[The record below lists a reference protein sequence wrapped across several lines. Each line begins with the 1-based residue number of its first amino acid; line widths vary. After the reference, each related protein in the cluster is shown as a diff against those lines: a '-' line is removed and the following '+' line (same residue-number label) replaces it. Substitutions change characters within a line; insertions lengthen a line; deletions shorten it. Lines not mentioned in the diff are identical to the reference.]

1 MKNKY
6 LTKCLCMTILSAMVL
21 ASPLSVM
28 AAEEDVTMSSEGDEF
43 GDGSEVTDPGT
54 DTPTPDPGT
63 DTPTPDPGTDTPTP
77 DPGTDTPT
85 PDPGTDTPTP
95 DPGTD
100 TPTPDPGTDTPTPN
114 PDTPTPDPG
123 FDDGG
128 KTTPT
133 VAPTNTPTVAPTQIP
148 VAVQSLIDSINALAG
163 QTLTLNQAAKVQEL
177 RAAYNKLSAEQ
188 KSLVTNY
195 SLLVGFE
202 SKITE
207 LQKKQN
213 TDTSAFTDGSKASE
227 TGKTGTPVYYV
238 SNLHAG
244 KEFYLDSLK
253 GNYQLTFS
261 DDFASVMDEIETE
274 YKEKNKLSDAS
285 DSREDGLTTSADSL
299 LVRNWQ
305 DILAVYVYEQSQKGV
320 KEFTLDASS
329 KDELAKIFAQ
339 MNPIV
344 RDKDNITH
352 VSYGNYHINNYIK
365 ENNISQNDR
374 GVLKKYVETDCKL
387 LCAIVT
393 DAKGFVRQSVGDD
406 VSEERVNVITAAYSL
421 VGEVGYFWGGKSTKI
436 GEDPSWGTAEKVSAS
451 GSASTGTV
459 RAYGLDCSGFV
470 TWSVINGYLNQGMQG
485 SVGDGTSDQWEKANV
500 VSEQDAQPGDL
511 VFQKGPEAGSDN
523 HVGIICGKTD
533 AGDWIAVHCSSSK
546 NGVTVGEAYGASFRY
561 IRQPSFYPTQA
572 EVAQMQSEGASASN
586 AEAVSTAETTDSE
599 ETLTSGENV
608 AEEILTA
615 DTGDTDST
623 VDDSEELEITIVDD
637 VEDEAF
643 TSGDSVTVTSPV
655 KDVLQEIL
663 DQNAFDSSDSDNE
676 ILPKKADTDDSDIE
690 IVFED

>member
-21 ASPLSVM
+21 TSPLSVM
-28 AAEEDVTMSSEGDEF
+28 AAEEDVTMGSEGDEF

-85 PDPGTDTPTP
+85 PDPGTN
-95 DPGTD
+95 
-100 TPTPDPGTDTPTPN
+100 TPTPN
-114 PDTPTPDPG
+114 PDTPTPAPG

-133 VAPTNTPTVAPTQIP
+133 VTPTNKPTVAPTQIP

-213 TDTSAFTDGSKASE
+213 TDTPAFTDGSKASE

-261 DDFASVMDEIETE
+261 DNFASVMDEIETE

-285 DSREDGLTTSADSL
+285 DSRTDGLTTSADSL

-436 GEDPSWGTAEKVSAS
+436 GEDPSWGTAEKVSAA

-470 TWSVINGYLNQGMQG
+470 TWSVINGYLNQGMQS

-523 HVGIICGKTD
+523 HVGIICGKTN

-608 AEEILTA
+608 AEEILTS
-615 DTGDTDST
+615 DTGDMDST
-623 VDDSEELEITIVDD
+623 ADASEEVEITIVDD

>member
-21 ASPLSVM
+21 TSPLSVM

-43 GDGSEVTDPGT
+43 GDGSEVTDSGT
-54 DTPTPDPGT
+54 DTPTPEPN
-63 DTPTPDPGTDTPTP
+63 P
-77 DPGTDTPT
+77 
-85 PDPGTDTPTP
+85 
-95 DPGTD
+95 
-100 TPTPDPGTDTPTPN
+100 DTPTPN
-114 PDTPTPDPG
+114 PDTPTPNPDTPTPNPDTPTPNPDTPTPEPG

-128 KTTPT
+128 KNTPT
-133 VAPTNTPTVAPTQIP
+133 VVPTNTPTVAPTQIP

-213 TDTSAFTDGSKASE
+213 TDTPAFTDGSKASE

-244 KEFYLDSLK
+244 KGFYLDSLK

-285 DSREDGLTTSADSL
+285 DSRTDGLTTSADSL

-320 KEFTLDASS
+320 KEFALNASS

-436 GEDPSWGTAEKVSAS
+436 GEDPSWGTAEKVSAA

-470 TWSVINGYLNQGMQG
+470 TWSVINGYLNQGMQS

-523 HVGIICGKTD
+523 HVGIICGKTN
-533 AGDWIAVHCSSSK
+533 AGDWIAVHCSSGK

-608 AEEILTA
+608 AEEILTS
-615 DTGDTDST
+615 DTGDRDST
-623 VDDSEELEITIVDD
+623 ADASEEVEITIVDD

-643 TSGDSVTVTSPV
+643 TSGDGVTVTSPV

>member
-63 DTPTPDPGTDTPTP
+63 DTPTP
-77 DPGTDTPT
+77 
-85 PDPGTDTPTP
+85 
-95 DPGTD
+95 
-100 TPTPDPGTDTPTPN
+100 N

-148 VAVQSLIDSINALAG
+148 VAVQSLIDSINALAE

>member
-21 ASPLSVM
+21 TSPLSVM

-43 GDGSEVTDPGT
+43 GDGSEVTDSGT
-54 DTPTPDPGT
+54 DTPTPEPNP
-63 DTPTPDPGTDTPTP
+63 DTQTPNP
-77 DPGTDTPT
+77 
-85 PDPGTDTPTP
+85 
-95 DPGTD
+95 
-100 TPTPDPGTDTPTPN
+100 DTPTPN
-114 PDTPTPDPG
+114 PDTPTPNPDTPTPNPDTPTPEPG

-128 KTTPT
+128 KNTPT
-133 VAPTNTPTVAPTQIP
+133 VVPTNTPTVAPTQIP

-177 RAAYNKLSAEQ
+177 RAAYNKLSAVQ

-213 TDTSAFTDGSKASE
+213 ADTPAFTDGSKASE

-285 DSREDGLTTSADSL
+285 DSRADGLTTSADSL

-320 KEFTLDASS
+320 KEFALDASS
-329 KDELAKIFAQ
+329 KDELAKIFTQ

-436 GEDPSWGTAEKVSAS
+436 GEDPSWGTAEKVSAA

-470 TWSVINGYLNQGMQG
+470 TWSVINGYLNQGMQS

-523 HVGIICGKTD
+523 HVGIICGKTN

-608 AEEILTA
+608 AEEILTS
-615 DTGDTDST
+615 DTGDRDST
-623 VDDSEELEITIVDD
+623 ADASEEVEITIVDD

-643 TSGDSVTVTSPV
+643 TSGDGVTVTSPV

>member
-21 ASPLSVM
+21 TSPLSVM

-100 TPTPDPGTDTPTPN
+100 TPTPN

-133 VAPTNTPTVAPTQIP
+133 VAPTNKPTVAPTQIP
-148 VAVQSLIDSINALAG
+148 VVVQSLIDSINALAR

-213 TDTSAFTDGSKASE
+213 TDIPAFTDGSKASE

-285 DSREDGLTTSADSL
+285 DSRTDGLTTSADSL

-320 KEFTLDASS
+320 KEFTLDVSS

-436 GEDPSWGTAEKVSAS
+436 GEDPSWGTAEKVSAA

-470 TWSVINGYLNQGMQG
+470 SWSVINGYLNQGMQS

-523 HVGIICGKTD
+523 HVGIICGKTN
-533 AGDWIAVHCSSSK
+533 AGDWIAVHCSSGK

-572 EVAQMQSEGASASN
+572 EVTQMQSEGASASN

-608 AEEILTA
+608 AEEILTS
-615 DTGDTDST
+615 DTGDRDST
-623 VDDSEELEITIVDD
+623 ADASEEVEITIVDD

-643 TSGDSVTVTSPV
+643 TSGDGVTVTSPV

>member
-21 ASPLSVM
+21 TSPLSVM
-28 AAEEDVTMSSEGDEF
+28 AAEEDVAVSSSEGDAF
-43 GDGSEVTDPGT
+43 GDGSEDTDTGT
-54 DTPTPDPGT
+54 DTPTPEP
-63 DTPTPDPGTDTPTP
+63 DTPTPEPDTPTP
-77 DPGTDTPT
+77 EPDTPT
-85 PDPGTDTPTP
+85 PEP
-95 DPGTD
+95 
-100 TPTPDPGTDTPTPN
+100 DTPTPN
-114 PDTPTPDPG
+114 PDTPTPEPDTPTPDPG

-133 VAPTNTPTVAPTQIP
+133 VAPTNTPTVAPTQTSA
-148 VAVQSLIDSINALAG
+148 AVQTLIDGINALAG

-177 RAAYNKLSAEQ
+177 RAIYNSLSADQ
-188 KSLVTNY
+188 KKLVTNY
-195 SLLVGFE
+195 NLLVSFE
-202 SKITE
+202 NKIAD
-207 LQKKQN
+207 LQKSQN
-213 TDTSAFTDGSKASE
+213 ADTSAFTDGSKASE

-261 DDFASVMDEIETE
+261 DDFASVMDEIEAE

-285 DSREDGLTTSADSL
+285 DNRTDGLTTSADSL

-365 ENNISQNDR
+365 QNNISQNDR
-374 GVLKKYVETDCKL
+374 SILKKYVETDCKL

-421 VGEVGYFWGGKSTKI
+421 VGEVGYFWGGKSTTI
-436 GEDPSWGTAEKVSAS
+436 GEDPSWGTAEKVSAT

-470 TWSVINGYLNQGMQG
+470 TWSVINGYLNQGMQD

-561 IRQPSFYPTQA
+561 IRQPSFYPTQE
-572 EVAQMQSEGASASN
+572 EVAQMESEGASASN
-586 AEAVSTAETTDSE
+586 AVAVDTAETADAE
-599 ETLTSGENV
+599 NNLTSGENTEGDV
-608 AEEILTA
+608 LTSGAEN
-615 DTGDTDST
+615 TDST
-623 VDDSEELEITIVDD
+623 ANDDMEIVIVDD
-637 VEDEAF
+637 GEDDEF

-663 DQNAFDSSDSDNE
+663 DQNTFDSSENDLE
-676 ILPKKADTDDSDIE
+676 ILPKKPDADDSDVE

>member
-21 ASPLSVM
+21 TSPLSVM

-63 DTPTPDPGTDTPTP
+63 DTPTPA
-77 DPGTDTPT
+77 PGTDTPT

-114 PDTPTPDPG
+114 PDTPTPAPG

-133 VAPTNTPTVAPTQIP
+133 VAPTNKPTVAPTQIP
-148 VAVQSLIDSINALAG
+148 VVVQSLIDSINALAR

-213 TDTSAFTDGSKASE
+213 TDTPAFTDGSKASE

-285 DSREDGLTTSADSL
+285 DSRTDGLTTSADSL

-320 KEFTLDASS
+320 KEFTLNASS

-436 GEDPSWGTAEKVSAS
+436 GEDPSWGTAEKVSAA

-470 TWSVINGYLNQGMQG
+470 SWSVINGYLNQGMQS

-523 HVGIICGKTD
+523 HVGIICGKTN
-533 AGDWIAVHCSSSK
+533 AGDWIAVHCSSGK

-608 AEEILTA
+608 AEEILTS
-615 DTGDTDST
+615 DTGDRDST
-623 VDDSEELEITIVDD
+623 ADASEEVEITIVDD

-643 TSGDSVTVTSPV
+643 TSGDGVTVTSPV

-663 DQNAFDSSDSDNE
+663 DQNVFDSSDSDNE

>member
-1 MKNKY
+1 MFLDRREQFFTRMKNKY

-21 ASPLSVM
+21 TSPLSVM
-28 AAEEDVTMSSEGDEF
+28 AAEEDVAVSSEGDNL
-43 GDGSEVTDPGT
+43 GDGSEITNPGT

-63 DTPTPDPGTDTPTP
+63 DTPTPDPDPIDPTPTNP
-77 DPGTDTPT
+77 
-85 PDPGTDTPTP
+85 
-95 DPGTD
+95 
-100 TPTPDPGTDTPTPN
+100 DTPTPN
-114 PDTPTPDPG
+114 PDTPTPDPD
-123 FDDGG
+123 FDDGS
-128 KTTPT
+128 KS
-133 VAPTNTPTVAPTQIP
+133 A
-148 VAVQSLIDSINALAG
+148 AVQKLIDDINALAG

-177 RAAYNKLSAEQ
+177 REIYNSISADQ
-188 KSLVTNY
+188 KKLVTNY
-195 SLLVGFE
+195 NLLVGFE
-202 SKITE
+202 SKIAE

-213 TDTSAFTDGSKASE
+213 ADIPDFTDGSKASE
-227 TGKTGTPVYYV
+227 TGTPVYYV

-261 DDFASVMDEIETE
+261 DDFASVMNEIEAE
-274 YKEKNKLSDAS
+274 YKEKNKLSDVS
-285 DSREDGLTTSADSL
+285 DNRSDGLTTSADSL

-305 DILAVYVYEQSQKGV
+305 DILAVYVYEQSQNGV

-365 ENNISQNDR
+365 QNDISQNDR
-374 GVLKKYVETDCKL
+374 SVLKKYVETDCKL

-421 VGEVGYFWGGKSTKI
+421 VGEVGYFWGGKSTTI
-436 GEDPSWGTAEKVSAS
+436 GGDPSWGTAEKVSAT

-470 TWSVINGYLNQGMQG
+470 TWSVINGYLNQGMQD

-561 IRQPSFYPTQA
+561 IRQPSFYPTQE
-572 EVAQMQSEGASASN
+572 EVTRMESEGASASN
-586 AEAVSTAETTDSE
+586 AEAASAAETADTEKNLTAAPD
-599 ETLTSGENV
+599 ETLTSETGAADE
-608 AEEILTA
+608 TA
-615 DTGDTDST
+615 DDSS
-623 VDDSEELEITIVDD
+623 DEMEITIVDD
-637 VEDEAF
+637 DEDETF
-643 TSGDSVTVTSPV
+643 TSDSSATATAPV
-655 KDVLQEIL
+655 NDVLQEIL
-663 DQNAFDSSDSDNE
+663 DQNVFDSSDSEFE
-676 ILPKKADTDDSDIE
+676 ILPKKPDADDGDIE

>member
-21 ASPLSVM
+21 TSPLSVM

-100 TPTPDPGTDTPTPN
+100 TPTPN
-114 PDTPTPDPG
+114 PDTPTPAPG

-133 VAPTNTPTVAPTQIP
+133 VAPTNKPTVAPTQIP
-148 VAVQSLIDSINALAG
+148 VVVQSLIDSINALAR

-202 SKITE
+202 RKITE

-213 TDTSAFTDGSKASE
+213 TDTPAFTDGSKASE

-285 DSREDGLTTSADSL
+285 DSRTDGLTTSADSL

-320 KEFTLDASS
+320 KEFTLNASS

-406 VSEERVNVITAAYSL
+406 ISEERVNVITAAYSL
-421 VGEVGYFWGGKSTKI
+421 VGEVGYFWGGKSTTI
-436 GEDPSWGTAEKVSAS
+436 GEDPSWGTAEKVSAA

-470 TWSVINGYLNQGMQG
+470 TWSVINGYLNQGVQS

-533 AGDWIAVHCSSSK
+533 AGDWIAVHCSSGK

-599 ETLTSGENV
+599 ETLTSGANV
-608 AEEILTA
+608 AEEVLTA
-615 DTGDTDST
+615 DTGDMDST
-623 VDDSEELEITIVDD
+623 ADESEEVEITIVDD

-643 TSGDSVTVTSPV
+643 TSGNSVAVTSPV

-663 DQNAFDSSDSDNE
+663 DQNTFDSSDSDNE

>member
-1 MKNKY
+1 MFLDRREQFFTRMKNKY

-21 ASPLSVM
+21 TSPLSVM
-28 AAEEDVTMSSEGDEF
+28 AAEEDVAVSSEGDNL
-43 GDGSEVTDPGT
+43 GDGSEITNPGT

-85 PDPGTDTPTP
+85 PDPDPIDPIPTNP
-95 DPGTD
+95 
-100 TPTPDPGTDTPTPN
+100 DTPTPN
-114 PDTPTPDPG
+114 PDTPTPDPD
-123 FDDGG
+123 FDDGS
-128 KTTPT
+128 KS
-133 VAPTNTPTVAPTQIP
+133 A
-148 VAVQSLIDSINALAG
+148 AVQKLIDDINALAG

-177 RAAYNKLSAEQ
+177 REIYNSISADQ
-188 KSLVTNY
+188 KKLVTNY
-195 SLLVGFE
+195 NLLVDFE
-202 SKITE
+202 SKIAE

-213 TDTSAFTDGSKASE
+213 ADIPDFTDGSKASE
-227 TGKTGTPVYYV
+227 TGTPVYYV

-261 DDFASVMDEIETE
+261 DDFASVMNEIEAE
-274 YKEKNKLSDAS
+274 YKEKNKLSDVS
-285 DSREDGLTTSADSL
+285 DNRSDGLTTSADSL

-305 DILAVYVYEQSQKGV
+305 DILAVYVYEQSQNGV

-365 ENNISQNDR
+365 QNDISQNDR
-374 GVLKKYVETDCKL
+374 SVLKKYVETDCKL

-421 VGEVGYFWGGKSTKI
+421 VGEVGYFWGGKSTTI
-436 GEDPSWGTAEKVSAS
+436 GGDPSWGTAEKVSAT

-470 TWSVINGYLNQGMQG
+470 TWSVINGYLNQGMQD

-561 IRQPSFYPTQA
+561 IRQPSFYPTQE
-572 EVAQMQSEGASASN
+572 EVTRMESEGASASN
-586 AEAVSTAETTDSE
+586 AEAASAADTADTEKNLTAAPD
-599 ETLTSGENV
+599 ETLTSETGAADE
-608 AEEILTA
+608 TA
-615 DTGDTDST
+615 DDSS
-623 VDDSEELEITIVDD
+623 DEMEITIVDD
-637 VEDEAF
+637 DEDETF
-643 TSGDSVTVTSPV
+643 TSDSSATATAPV
-655 KDVLQEIL
+655 NDVLQEIL
-663 DQNAFDSSDSDNE
+663 DQNVFDSSDSEFE
-676 ILPKKADTDDSDIE
+676 ILPKKPDADDGDIE

>member
-1 MKNKY
+1 MFLDRREQFFTRMKNKY

-21 ASPLSVM
+21 TSPLSVM
-28 AAEEDVTMSSEGDEF
+28 AAEEDVAVSSEGDNL
-43 GDGSEVTDPGT
+43 GDGSEITNPGT

-95 DPGTD
+95 DPD
-100 TPTPDPGTDTPTPN
+100 PIDPTPTNPDTPTPN
-114 PDTPTPDPG
+114 PDTPTPDPD
-123 FDDGG
+123 FDDGS
-128 KTTPT
+128 KS
-133 VAPTNTPTVAPTQIP
+133 A
-148 VAVQSLIDSINALAG
+148 AVQKLIDDINALAG

-177 RAAYNKLSAEQ
+177 REIYNSISADQ
-188 KSLVTNY
+188 KKLVTNY
-195 SLLVGFE
+195 NLLVDFE
-202 SKITE
+202 SKIAE

-213 TDTSAFTDGSKASE
+213 ADIPDFTDGSKASE
-227 TGKTGTPVYYV
+227 TGTPVYYV

-261 DDFASVMDEIETE
+261 DDFASVMNEIEAE
-274 YKEKNKLSDAS
+274 YKEKNKLSDVS
-285 DSREDGLTTSADSL
+285 DNRSDGLTTSADSL

-305 DILAVYVYEQSQKGV
+305 DILAVYVYEQSQNGV

-365 ENNISQNDR
+365 QNNISQNDR
-374 GVLKKYVETDCKL
+374 SVLKKYVETDCKL

-421 VGEVGYFWGGKSTKI
+421 VGEVGYFWGGKSTTI
-436 GEDPSWGTAEKVSAS
+436 GGDPSWGTAEKVSVT

-470 TWSVINGYLNQGMQG
+470 TWSVINGYLNQGMQD

-561 IRQPSFYPTQA
+561 IRQPSFYPTQE
-572 EVAQMQSEGASASN
+572 EVTRMESEGASASN
-586 AEAVSTAETTDSE
+586 AEAASAAETADTEKNLTAAPD
-599 ETLTSGENV
+599 ETLTSETGAADE
-608 AEEILTA
+608 TA
-615 DTGDTDST
+615 DDSS
-623 VDDSEELEITIVDD
+623 DEMEITIVDD
-637 VEDEAF
+637 DEDETF
-643 TSGDSVTVTSPV
+643 TSDSSAMATAPV
-655 KDVLQEIL
+655 NDVLQEIL
-663 DQNAFDSSDSDNE
+663 DQNVFDSSESEFE
-676 ILPKKADTDDSDIE
+676 ILPKKPDADDGDIE

>member
-21 ASPLSVM
+21 TSPLSVM

-95 DPGTD
+95 
-100 TPTPDPGTDTPTPN
+100 N
-114 PDTPTPDPG
+114 PDTPTPAPG

-133 VAPTNTPTVAPTQIP
+133 VTPTNKPTVAPTQIP
-148 VAVQSLIDSINALAG
+148 VVVQSLIDSINALAG

-213 TDTSAFTDGSKASE
+213 TDIPAFTDGSKASE

-285 DSREDGLTTSADSL
+285 DSRTDGLTTSADSL

-436 GEDPSWGTAEKVSAS
+436 GEDPSWGTAEKVSAA

-470 TWSVINGYLNQGMQG
+470 TWSVINGYLNQGMQS

-523 HVGIICGKTD
+523 HVGIICGKTN

-608 AEEILTA
+608 AEEILTS
-615 DTGDTDST
+615 DTGDRDST
-623 VDDSEELEITIVDD
+623 ADASEEVEITIVDD

>member
-1 MKNKY
+1 MFLDRREQFFTRMKNKY

-21 ASPLSVM
+21 TSPLSVM
-28 AAEEDVTMSSEGDEF
+28 AAEEDVAVSSEGDDL
-43 GDGSEVTDPGT
+43 GDGSEITDPGT
-54 DTPTPDPGT
+54 DTSTPDP
-63 DTPTPDPGTDTPTP
+63 DPIDPTPTNP
-77 DPGTDTPT
+77 
-85 PDPGTDTPTP
+85 
-95 DPGTD
+95 
-100 TPTPDPGTDTPTPN
+100 DTPTPN
-114 PDTPTPDPG
+114 PDTPTPDPD
-123 FDDGG
+123 FDDGS
-128 KTTPT
+128 KS
-133 VAPTNTPTVAPTQIP
+133 A
-148 VAVQSLIDSINALAG
+148 AVQKLIDDINALAG

-177 RAAYNKLSAEQ
+177 REIYNSISADQ
-188 KSLVTNY
+188 KKLVTNY
-195 SLLVGFE
+195 NLLVDFE
-202 SKITE
+202 SKIAE

-213 TDTSAFTDGSKASE
+213 ADIPDFTDGSKASE
-227 TGKTGTPVYYV
+227 TGTPVYYV

-261 DDFASVMDEIETE
+261 DDFASVMNEIEAE
-274 YKEKNKLSDAS
+274 YKEKNKLSDVS
-285 DSREDGLTTSADSL
+285 DNRSDGLTTSADSL

-305 DILAVYVYEQSQKGV
+305 DILAVYVYEQSQNGV

-365 ENNISQNDR
+365 QNDISQNDR
-374 GVLKKYVETDCKL
+374 SVLKKYVETDCKL

-421 VGEVGYFWGGKSTKI
+421 VGEVGYFWGGKSTTI
-436 GEDPSWGTAEKVSAS
+436 GGDPSWGTAEKVSVT

-470 TWSVINGYLNQGMQG
+470 TWSVINGYLNQGMQD

-561 IRQPSFYPTQA
+561 IRQPSFYPTQE
-572 EVAQMQSEGASASN
+572 EVTRMESEGASASN
-586 AEAVSTAETTDSE
+586 AEVASAAETADTEKNLTAAPD
-599 ETLTSGENV
+599 ETLTSETGAADE
-608 AEEILTA
+608 TA
-615 DTGDTDST
+615 DDSS
-623 VDDSEELEITIVDD
+623 DEMEITIVDD
-637 VEDEAF
+637 DEDETF
-643 TSGDSVTVTSPV
+643 TSDSSAMATAPV
-655 KDVLQEIL
+655 NDVLQEIL
-663 DQNAFDSSDSDNE
+663 DQNVFDSSESEFE
-676 ILPKKADTDDSDIE
+676 ILPKKPDADDGDIE

>member
-21 ASPLSVM
+21 TSPLSVM

-54 DTPTPDPGT
+54 DTPTPA
-63 DTPTPDPGTDTPTP
+63 
-77 DPGTDTPT
+77 PGTDTPT

-114 PDTPTPDPG
+114 PDTPTPAPG

-133 VAPTNTPTVAPTQIP
+133 VAPTNKPTVAPTQIP
-148 VAVQSLIDSINALAG
+148 VVVQSLIDSINALAR

-202 SKITE
+202 RKITE

-213 TDTSAFTDGSKASE
+213 TDTPAFTDGSKASE

-285 DSREDGLTTSADSL
+285 DSRTDGLTTSADSL

-320 KEFTLDASS
+320 KEFTLNASS

-406 VSEERVNVITAAYSL
+406 ISEERVNVITAAYSL
-421 VGEVGYFWGGKSTKI
+421 VGEVGYFWGGKSTTI
-436 GEDPSWGTAEKVSAS
+436 GEDPSWGTAEKVSAA

-470 TWSVINGYLNQGMQG
+470 TWSVINGYLNQGVQS

-533 AGDWIAVHCSSSK
+533 AGDWIAVHCSSGK

-586 AEAVSTAETTDSE
+586 AEAVSTAETADSE
-599 ETLTSGENV
+599 ETLTSGANV
-608 AEEILTA
+608 AEEVLTA
-615 DTGDTDST
+615 DTGDMDST
-623 VDDSEELEITIVDD
+623 ADESEEVEITIVDD

-643 TSGDSVTVTSPV
+643 TSGDGVTVTSPV

>member
-21 ASPLSVM
+21 TSPLSVM

-63 DTPTPDPGTDTPTP
+63 DTPTP
-77 DPGTDTPT
+77 
-85 PDPGTDTPTP
+85 
-95 DPGTD
+95 
-100 TPTPDPGTDTPTPN
+100 N
-114 PDTPTPDPG
+114 PDTPTPAPG

-133 VAPTNTPTVAPTQIP
+133 VTPTNKPTVAPTQIP
-148 VAVQSLIDSINALAG
+148 VVVQSLIDSINALAR

-213 TDTSAFTDGSKASE
+213 TDTPAFTDGSKASE

-285 DSREDGLTTSADSL
+285 DSRTDGLTTSADSL

-436 GEDPSWGTAEKVSAS
+436 GEDPSWGTAEKVSAA

-470 TWSVINGYLNQGMQG
+470 TWSVINGYLNQGMQS

-523 HVGIICGKTD
+523 HVGIICGKTN

-608 AEEILTA
+608 AEEILTS
-615 DTGDTDST
+615 DTGDRDST
-623 VDDSEELEITIVDD
+623 ADASEEVEITIVDD